1 MRWMILS
8 IAFLSSIA
16 LGSTLRAK
24 ISDLEVPNG
33 PVLYFYEASQSSESD
48 SSPKQHFQTTYKN
61 LAGELFATE
70 KGSVEGAEF
79 ISYELAFPL
88 FGESGKIE
96 RKDGKILMSY
106 RTPKGEKTARLNW
119 KPNYVIGPTIP
130 EYVRAHW
137 DEIMA
142 GKSVDVKMIVAE
154 RLEGFSFRLVKGA
167 DVKFNG
173 QDRIKVLFKPS
184 NRVVRMVVEPVEL
197 TFDRQ
202 TRRTLRIAGRSLVRK
217 KIGDKWADLRGDMIF
232 DYE

>member
-1 MRWMILS
+1 MRWTILS
-8 IAFLSSIA
+8 IAFLSSLA

-33 PVLYFYEASQSSESD
+33 PVLYFYEALQSPESD
-48 SSPKQHFQTTYKN
+48 SSLKQQFQATYKTPG
-61 LAGELFATE
+61 GELFATE
-70 KGSVEGAEF
+70 KGSVDGAEF
-79 ISYELAFPL
+79 IIYELAFPL

-119 KPNYVIGPTIP
+119 KANYVVGPTIP

-142 GKSVDVKMIVAE
+142 GKSIDVKMIVAE
-154 RLEGFSFRLVKGA
+154 RLEGFSFRLVKGPE
-167 DVKFNG
+167 VKFNG
-173 QDRIKVLFKPS
+173 IEGVKVLFKPS

-197 TFDRQ
+197 IFDRH
-202 TRRTLRIAGRSLVRK
+202 TRRTLRIAGRSLMRK
-217 KIGDKWADLRGDMIF
+217 KIGDKWADLRGDMVF
-232 DYE
+232 EHE